1 MCIRDSGVE
10 DRYSDPFR
18 CEHVGIRARCPFDQS
33 VEAEATKV
41 VTHLRRAVV
50 PAEESGDMPAK
61 ALVAEAGD
69 GVDHDAECA
78 GQGHG
83 ALIPEAKCPGSL
95 ALMCVGLV
103 DALKERRADGTA
115 LAGTFDHKQT
125 VVDLACL
132 LDELGEM
139 LEPGKDTD
147 VLGFVDDGFDTQCPP
162 FLQILLDTAVLVA
175 EVHLHLGAGA
185 EDPGPE
191 GLGGGA
197 TPAAPTE
204 NGVDFMGTA
213 DARWRSPARWSS
225 TTPAGHAASSS
236 PWSRTTSASAVPMK
250 STPFS
255 VGAAGVAP
263 PPSPS
268 GPGSSAPAPR

>member
-132 LDELGEM
+132 LDKLGEM

-213 DARWRSPARWSS
+213 DADVVLDQGLEEAAC
-225 TTPAGHAASSS
+225 PAGVVEDQRAGDLHL
-236 PWSRTTSASAVPMK
+236 ASAVPMK